1 MKITRPSYLL
11 MIVMVFVL
19 AGCGSN
25 KELKNDAKDIADVMC
40 KNIEIMNR
48 VHAANPAD
56 SVQVAKL
63 QQEAEQIQI
72 EMTIVYQEFK
82 TKNKNKLTDDKF
94 NKDFAQELR
103 KAMLKCPHLSKED
116 REAFEKELK

>member
-1 MKITRPSYLL
+1 MKILRILYPL
-11 MIVMVFVL
+11 MIVVVFVL
-19 AGCGSN
+19 AGCGGN
-25 KELKNDAKDIADVMC
+25 KELKKDAKDIAEVMC

-48 VHAANPAD
+48 VYAANPAD
-56 SVQVAKL
+56 SVQVEKL
-63 QQEAEQIQI
+63 QQEAKQIQI

-82 TKNKNKLTDDKF
+82 TRNKNKLTDDKF

-103 KAMLKCPHLSKED
+103 KAMLECPHLSMED